1 MQESR
6 ARKIKIGLA
15 GLVVLGV
22 GVASTSAMWSDN
34 VWFQGDVTSS
44 KFNLQGSLD
53 GSTNWLESGSGTSI
67 ELTVPTAAELSP
79 GIPVTKKIYVK
90 NAADSTHPANL
101 SAPVVEVADGS
112 PLKGV
117 LEVKAV
123 YADALAA
130 ASLAKGATV
139 AVDLTYTLTPAA
151 GTSATDNLGLQGQ
164 TASFTVKI
172 VGTEVV
178 S

>member
-53 GSTNWLESGSGTSI
+53 GSTNWKESGSGTSI
-67 ELTVPTAAELSP
+67 ELIVPTAAELSP
-79 GIPVTKKIYVK
+79 GVPVTKKIYVK
-90 NAADSTHPANL
+90 NADDSTHPANL
-101 SAPVVEVADGS
+101 SKPVVTVDPLSPLAPVLTVEADYVD
-112 PLKGV
+112 KG
-117 LEVKAV
+117 
-123 YADALAA
+123 AA

-139 AVDLTYTLTPAA
+139 AVNLTYTLTPAPD
-151 GTSATDNLGLQGQ
+151 TSATDNLGLQGQ
-164 TASFTVKI
+164 TANFTVKI